1 MAGFD
6 GGTVGDAPDHD
17 FTYFYKKDPHVYAIL
32 ADAKGT
38 VPEPSDEMVQRL
50 QRRMS
55 EATADMIPDG
65 IDPDDRVAMIKA
77 MAAMPE
83 DKFAKSEAG
92 ILDALAQLTRGQPT
106 RDQLVILPFRVK
118 RKFIQ
123 WLTKQLM
130 DPELSAAGSTP

>member
-6 GGTVGDAPDHD
+6 AGAVVEALDYD
-17 FTYFYKKDPHVYAIL
+17 FTYFYKQDHELYAVL
-32 ADAKGT
+32 AGAKGT

-50 QRRMS
+50 QRKMA
-55 EATADMIPDG
+55 EATADLIPDG
-65 IDPDDRVAMIKA
+65 IDTDDRVAMVKA

-83 DKFAKSEAG
+83 DAFAKGEAG
-92 ILDALAQLTRGQPT
+92 ILDALAELTRGFPT
-106 RDQLVILPFRVK
+106 RDQLEVLPYRIK

-130 DPELSAAGSTP
+130 DPELSAAGTTP